1 MPAPSLRQSGP
12 CRTRGCGAIAPSAR
26 AFTLIE
32 LLVTIGITAVLLG
45 MLMPAV
51 RAARE
56 QANRIECSS
65 NLHQIGLAVAMYG
78 SSYEDRLPETVY
90 SRGQGLPSEM
100 MSANVVVADPLPP
113 GLGTE
118 QIFQNEDGS
127 RWDGLG
133 ILAGPMNYVLP
144 RTLYCPSHHGEH
156 TFERYAP
163 AWSAGGQQKISV
175 NYQYC
180 GDIDR
185 TRGTVRRLWMNPA
198 RRSWPMAC
206 ATSRTSTTP
215 AAAARCMPMAPQAG
229 GTTSAPSWSRP
240 VIRSCWAVISSLPGT
255 TTSGLICRGVEPW
268 RGRFRARRGAQ
279 RRSREHDTVFS
290 R

>member
-12 CRTRGCGAIAPSAR
+12 CRTRGCGAIAPPAR

-32 LLVTIGITAVLLG
+32 LLVTIGITAMLLG

-78 SSYEDRLPETVY
+78 SSNDDRLPETVY
-90 SRGQGLPSEM
+90 ARGQGLPSEM
-100 MSANVVVADPLPP
+100 MSANVVIADPLPP

-118 QIFQNEDGS
+118 QIFQNEEGS

-163 AWSAGGQQKISV
+163 AWSAGGQQKIRI

-180 GDIDR
+180 GDIDHS
-185 TRGTVRRLWMNPA
+185 RGTVRRLWMNPRA
-198 RRSWPMAC
+198 AIVADGMRDVEDVNHGCGCCALHADGSTSWWYDERAKLV
-206 ATSRTSTTP
+206 TP
-215 AAAARCMPMAPQAG
+215 RDSFVMGNDQVAAWYAEFWADL
-229 GTTSAPSWSRP
+229 SAP
-240 VIRSCWAVISSLPGT
+240 
-255 TTSGLICRGVEPW
+255 
-268 RGRFRARRGAQ
+268 
-279 RRSREHDTVFS
+279 
-290 R
+290 

>member
-163 AWSAGGQQKISV
+163 AWSAGGQNKISI

-180 GDIDR
+180 GDIDHA
-185 TRGTVRRLWMNPA
+185 RGTVRRLWMNPRAAIVADGMRDVTDVNHSCGCCALHADGSTSWWYDERAKLATPRESFVMGNDQLAAWYDEFWADLSA
-198 RRSWPMAC
+198 R
-206 ATSRTSTTP
+206 
-215 AAAARCMPMAPQAG
+215 
-229 GTTSAPSWSRP
+229 
-240 VIRSCWAVISSLPGT
+240 
-255 TTSGLICRGVEPW
+255 
-268 RGRFRARRGAQ
+268 
-279 RRSREHDTVFS
+279 
-290 R
+290 

>member
-12 CRTRGCGAIAPSAR
+12 FRTRECGAIALRAR

-56 QANRIECSS
+56 QANRIECSA

-90 SRGQGLPSEM
+90 SRGPGLLSEM
-100 MSANVVVADPLPP
+100 MSANIVIADPLPP
-113 GLGTE
+113 GLGAE
-118 QIFQNEDGS
+118 QIFENEEGS

-163 AWSAGGQQKISV
+163 AWSAGGQQKICI

-180 GDIDR
+180 GDIDQA
-185 TRGTVRRLWMNPA
+185 RGTVRRLWMNP
-198 RRSWPMAC
+198 RSAIVADGMREVSDVNHGCGCCTLHADGS
-206 ATSRTSTTP
+206 TSWWYDENAKLVAPRDALMMGSDQS
-215 AAAARCMPMAPQAG
+215 AAWYRDFWADL
-229 GTTSAPSWSRP
+229 SAP
-240 VIRSCWAVISSLPGT
+240 
-255 TTSGLICRGVEPW
+255 
-268 RGRFRARRGAQ
+268 
-279 RRSREHDTVFS
+279 
-290 R
+290 

>member
-12 CRTRGCGAIAPSAR
+12 CRSRGCGAIALRTR

-90 SRGQGLPSEM
+90 SRGSGLPSEM
-100 MSANVVVADPLPP
+100 MAANVVIADPMPP
-113 GLGTE
+113 GIGAG
-118 QIFQNEDGS
+118 QIFENEEGS

-163 AWSAGGQQKISV
+163 AWSAGGQNKISI

-185 TRGTVRRLWMNPA
+185 ARGTVRRLWMNPRA
-198 RRSWPMAC
+198 AIVADGMRDVTDVNHSCGCCALHADGSTSWWYDERAKLV
-206 ATSRTSTTP
+206 TP
-215 AAAARCMPMAPQAG
+215 RESFMMGSDQVAA
-229 GTTSAPSWSRP
+229 WYDNF
-240 VIRSCWAVISSLPGT
+240 WAEL
-255 TTSGLICRGVEPW
+255 SGR
-268 RGRFRARRGAQ
+268 
-279 RRSREHDTVFS
+279 
-290 R
+290 